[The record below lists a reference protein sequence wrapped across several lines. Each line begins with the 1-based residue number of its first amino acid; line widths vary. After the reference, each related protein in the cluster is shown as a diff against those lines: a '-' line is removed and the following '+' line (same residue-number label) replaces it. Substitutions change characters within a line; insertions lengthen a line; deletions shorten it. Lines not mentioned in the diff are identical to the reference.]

1 MKSNAQQCR
10 RTVLASAL
18 LLMVAA
24 ATHAQSTPSTPWQ
37 EVGRVLQTSDV
48 FASGYHRYNLPRRDL
63 TLRVG
68 DVTVAPALAL
78 GAWAG
83 FSGDPNDATMMGDL
97 IVTTTELKPVV
108 AALVRQRLMT
118 TAVHNHLVGEDPRL
132 IYIHFHGEGPAVDM
146 ARRLDSVIALTGTP
160 RPVAATNP
168 RPLSIDTSMVF
179 RSLGS
184 SGRAQGDVAQLSFI
198 LVPGKVELHHRT
210 VTPALGYGSPINIQ
224 MVNPDRAVA
233 TGDFAVLG
241 TKVEPMVN
249 ALTKNGITVTAVHS
263 HLIDEAPHLYY
274 IHYWA
279 DGPLADV
286 LAGLK
291 AALDASH

>member
-1 MKSNAQQCR
+1 MKVNTQQCR
-10 RTVLASAL
+10 RPVLASAL

-24 ATHAQSTPSTPWQ
+24 AAHAQSTPPTPWQ
-37 EVGRVLQTSDV
+37 EIGRVLQTRDA

-63 TLRVG
+63 TLSVG

-97 IVTTTELKPVV
+97 IVTSTELKPVL
-108 AALVRQRLMT
+108 AALVRQRLAT
-118 TAVHNHLVGEDPRL
+118 TAVHNHLVGENPRL
-132 IYIHFHGEGPAVDM
+132 IYIHFHGQGPAADM

-160 RPVAATNP
+160 RPVATANP

-179 RSLGS
+179 RSFGS
-184 SGRAQGDVAQLSFI
+184 SGHAHGEIAQLSFI
-198 LVPGKVELHHRT
+198 LVPEKVELHHRT

-224 MVNPDRAVA
+224 MVSPERAVA

-241 TKVEPMVN
+241 SKVEPMVN
-249 ALTKNGITVTAVHS
+249 ALTTHGITVTAVHS
-263 HLIDEAPHLYY
+263 HLIDETPHLYY

-279 DGPLADV
+279 DGALADV

>member
-1 MKSNAQQCR
+1 
-10 RTVLASAL
+10 VLASAL

-24 ATHAQSTPSTPWQ
+24 AARAQPAPTTPWQ

-63 TLRVG
+63 TLRIG

-97 IVTTTELKPVV
+97 VVTGTELKPVM
-108 AALVRQRLMT
+108 AALVRQRLVT
-118 TAVHNHLVGEDPRL
+118 TAVHNHLVGENPRL
-132 IYIHFHGEGPAVDM
+132 VYVHFHGEGSAADM
-146 ARRLDSVIALTGTP
+146 ARRLDSVIAVTGTP
-160 RPVAATNP
+160 RPVVATNP
-168 RPLSIDTSMVF
+168 RPLSIDTSLVF

-198 LVPGKVELHHRT
+198 LVLEKVELHHRT
-210 VTPALGYGSPINIQ
+210 VTPALGHGSPINIQ
-224 MVNPDRAVA
+224 MVNAERAVA

-241 TKVEPMVN
+241 SKVEPMVN
-249 ALTKNGITVTAVHS
+249 ALTTHGITVTAVHS
-263 HLIDEAPHLYY
+263 HLIDETPHLYY

-279 DGPLADV
+279 DGALADV

>member
-10 RTVLASAL
+10 RLVLAGPL
-18 LLMVAA
+18 LLMVAGA
-24 ATHAQSTPSTPWQ
+24 VHAQSAPTTPWQ
-37 EVGRVLQTSDV
+37 EVGRVLQTTDV

-63 TLRVG
+63 TLRIG

-97 IVTTTELKPVV
+97 IVTSAELKPVL
-108 AALVRQRLMT
+108 AALVRQHIGT
-118 TAVHNHLVGEDPRL
+118 TAVHNHLVGENPRL
-132 IYIHFHGEGPAVDM
+132 IYVHFHGEGPAVEL
-146 ARRLDSVIALTGTP
+146 ARRLDSVVALTGTP
-160 RPVAATNP
+160 RPVAVTNP
-168 RPLSIDTSMVF
+168 RPLSIDTSLVF

-184 SGRAQGDVAQLSFI
+184 SGHAQGDVAQLSFI
-198 LVPGKVELHHRT
+198 LVPEKVELHHRT

-224 MVNPDRAVA
+224 MVNPERAVA

-249 ALTKNGITVTAVHS
+249 ALTTHGITVTAVHS
-263 HLIDEAPHLYY
+263 HLIGETPHLYY

-279 DGPLADV
+279 DGSLPDV
-286 LAGLK
+286 LSGLK